1 MEIYK
6 AELSKKYENPIGLEF
21 YTFYLEK
28 SKRGTKFNKD
38 TGIFKVK
45 IIKETSNI
53 VFKEYEY
60 KVVEL
65 FKKPKIGTYNIE
77 YFINSFHAC
86 SANFLYDNYN
96 DAAIAYDEIVLDV
109 LKNPRCS
116 SYEIETLEKMLIKK
130 PTEIEIATNWY
141 NSLENLHKSYL
152 KILGLK
158 L

>member
-45 IIKETSNI
+45 IIKETSDI

-60 KVVEL
+60 EVTEL
-65 FKKPKIGTYNIE
+65 FKKLKIGTYNIE
-77 YFINSFHAC
+77 YFINSFHRF
-86 SANFLYDNYN
+86 NRRKFQ
-96 DAAIAYDEIVLDV
+96 V
-109 LKNPRCS
+109 K
-116 SYEIETLEKMLIKK
+116 IK
-130 PTEIEIATNWY
+130 
-141 NSLENLHKSYL
+141 
-152 KILGLK
+152 
-158 L
+158 